1 LVIEESEDT
10 FSQSELVQAY
20 RTKSGSTIKLSGEE
34 ADFDVFKTP
43 GVRKMSGLDKNF
55 IRRKDRELSKAYT
68 SQSGKVKSKQINV
81 DDMYGYDYLECI
93 TPPYNMDYL
102 AKLYDISP
110 AHMAAVDAK
119 VESVFGLGYDW
130 IETKKT
136 KNVRQSVR
144 SASGLKKLDKV
155 IQESRD
161 NIELWLEDTNK
172 EDVWE
177 EIMRKIGRDYETM
190 GNAFLEIGRDAQG
203 RIGYLGHLPAKYVRV
218 RRNRDGFVQIFGNRV
233 AYFRNFGD
241 KTSNPIGNDPNPNE
255 VIHFKKYS
263 PNDNYYGIPN
273 IISAKNA
280 LAGNEFASRYNL
292 DYFENK
298 AIPRH
303 VIITKGAALS
313 ATAMNTLVEF
323 FETGLRGQHHRSV
336 YVPLGSTEAEI
347 EFHSIEAGKQDSSFG
362 DFREQNNEEIFMA
375 HRIPSTR
382 AGVFS
387 GKNTSLAASKDADK
401 VFKESYSR
409 PEQAIFEKKMRRVF
423 KEITDVV
430 QFKLNELSLV
440 DEDTQSQIDDRNIK
454 NGSLVPDE
462 ARAKRGLPARPD
474 GKGNEPMVMTAQ
486 QEADQKANSMKTRER
501 DTQRANNKSDSANA
515 TSGRNAK
522 GEGRKTP

>member
-1 LVIEESEDT
+1 MPIEEDEES
-10 FSQSELVQAY
+10 FKQSELIQAY
-20 RTKSGSTIKLSGEE
+20 RSRSAKVVYKGDDSE
-34 ADFDVFKTP
+34 FDIFTQP
-43 GVRKMSGLDKNF
+43 GVRKMQGLDKNF

-68 SQSGKVKSKQINV
+68 SADGKAKSKQINV

-102 AKLYDISP
+102 AKLYEISP

-130 IETKKT
+130 IESKKT
-136 KNVRQSVR
+136 KSARQKVRT
-144 SASGLKKLDKV
+144 ASGLKSLDKAV
-155 IQESRD
+155 QDARD
-161 NIELWLEDTNK
+161 NIEIWLEDSNK

-177 EIMRKIGRDYETM
+177 EVMRKVGKDYETM
-190 GNAFLEIGRDAQG
+190 GNAYIEIGRDSQG

-218 RRNRDGFVQIFGNRV
+218 RRNRDGFVQIFGNRI
-233 AYFRNFGD
+233 AYFRNFGE
-241 KTSNPIGNDPNPNE
+241 KRSNPIGSDSNPNE

-273 IISAKNA
+273 IIAAKNA

-313 ATAMNTLVEF
+313 NPAMNTLVEF

-336 YVPLGSTEAEI
+336 YVPLGSVDAEI

-362 DFREQNNEEIFMA
+362 DFRESNNEEIFMA

-387 GKNTSLAASKDADK
+387 GKNSSLAASKDADK

-409 PEQAIFEKKMRRVF
+409 PEQAIFEKKMKRVF

-430 QFKLNELSLV
+430 EFKLNELSLV
-440 DEDTQSQIDDRNIK
+440 DEDTQSQIDDRNVK
-454 NGSLVPDE
+454 NGTLVPDE
-462 ARAKRGLPARPD
+462 VRAKRGQPARPD
-474 GKGNEPMVMTAQ
+474 GKGNEPMVMSAQ
-486 QEADQKANSMKTRER
+486 QQADEKANAMKTRER
-501 DTQRANNKSDSANA
+501 DTQRANKTSDKPNS

-522 GEGRKTP
+522 GEGRKTA

>member
-1 LVIEESEDT
+1 MIEEAEDQFT
-10 FSQSELVQAY
+10 QSELVQAY
-20 RTKSGSTIKLSGEE
+20 KSRSANTVKLSGDE
-34 ADFDVFKTP
+34 ADFDVFKAP
-43 GVRKMSGLDKNF
+43 GVRKMQGLDKNF
-55 IRRKDRELSKAYT
+55 IRRKDRELSKVYT
-68 SQSGKVKSKQINV
+68 SQSGKARSKQINV

-102 AKLYDISP
+102 SKLYELSP

-130 IETKKT
+130 IESKKT
-136 KNVRQSVR
+136 KSARQNAKT
-144 SASGLKKLDKV
+144 SASLKKLDK
-155 IQESRD
+155 ILQESRD
-161 NIELWLEDTNK
+161 NIELWMESTNK

-177 EIMRKIGRDYETM
+177 EIMRKIGKDYETM
-190 GNAFLEIGRDAQG
+190 GNAYLEIGRDSQG

-233 AYFRNFGD
+233 AFFRNFGE
-241 KTSNPIGNDPNPNE
+241 KTSNPIGNDSSPNE
-255 VIHFKKYS
+255 LIHFSKYS
-263 PNDNYYGIPN
+263 PNDNYYGVPN
-273 IISAKNA
+273 IIAAKNA

-303 VIITKGAALS
+303 VIVTKGAALS

-336 YVPLGSTEAEI
+336 YVPLGSTDAEI
-347 EFHSIEAGKQDSSFG
+347 EFKSIEAGKQDSSFG

-430 QFKLNELSLV
+430 EFKLNELSLV

-501 DTQRANNKSDSANA
+501 DTQRANSTSDSANSK
-515 TSGRNAK
+515 SGRNPK
-522 GEGRKTP
+522 GEGRKTA

>member
-1 LVIEESEDT
+1 MIEEAEDQ
-10 FSQSELVQAY
+10 FSQSELIHAY
-20 RTKSGSTIKLSGEE
+20 RSSAGSVNKLSGKDS
-34 ADFDVFKTP
+34 DFDIFKTP
-43 GVRKMSGLDKNF
+43 GVRKMIGLNKNF
-55 IRRKDRELSKAYT
+55 IRRKDRELSKAYS
-68 SQSGKVKSKQINV
+68 SQDGKAKSKQINV

-93 TPPYNMDYL
+93 TPSYNMDYL
-102 AKLYDISP
+102 AKLYEVSP

-130 IETKKT
+130 IESKKT
-136 KNVRQSVR
+136 KSARQKVR
-144 SASGLKKLDKV
+144 SDSGLKSLDK
-155 IQESRD
+155 ILQDARD
-161 NIELWLEDTNK
+161 KIDEWLETTNK

-177 EIMRKIGRDYETM
+177 QVMRKIGKDYETM
-190 GNAFLEIGRDAQG
+190 GNAYLEIGRDHQG
-203 RIGYLGHLPAKYVRV
+203 RIGYIGHLPAKYVRV

-233 AYFRNFGD
+233 AFFRNFGE
-241 KTSNPIGNDPNPNE
+241 KNTNPIGNDPNPNE
-255 VIHFKKYS
+255 IIHFLKYS

-313 ATAMNTLVEF
+313 STAMKTLVEF

-336 YVPLGSTEAEI
+336 YVPLGTSDAEI
-347 EFHSIEAGKQDSSFG
+347 EFHSIESGKQDASFG
-362 DFREQNNEEIFMA
+362 NFREQNNEEIFMA

-423 KEITDVV
+423 REITDVV
-430 QFKLNELSLV
+430 EFKLNELSLI

-462 ARAKRGLPARPD
+462 ARSKRGLPARPD
-474 GKGNEPMVMTAQ
+474 GKGSEPMVMTAQ

-501 DTQRANNKSDSANA
+501 DTQRANNRSDSANSK
-515 TSGRNAK
+515 TGRNAK
-522 GEGRKTP
+522 GSGRKTQ

>member
-1 LVIEESEDT
+1 MIEEAEEQ
-10 FSQSELVQAY
+10 FSQSDLVQAY
-20 RTKSGSTIKLSGEE
+20 RSRSANTVKFSGTE

-43 GVRKMSGLDKNF
+43 GVRKMRGLDRNF
-55 IRRKDRELSKAYT
+55 VRRKDRELSKAFT
-68 SQSGKVKSKQINV
+68 SESGKAKSKQINV

-102 AKLYDISP
+102 GKLYDLSP

-119 VESVFGLGYDW
+119 VESVYGLGYDW
-130 IETKKT
+130 IESSKT
-136 KNVRQSVR
+136 KRARQTVKT
-144 SASGLKKLDKV
+144 AAGLKKLDKLL
-155 IQESRD
+155 QDARE
-161 NIELWLEDTNK
+161 NIEVWLESTNK

-177 EIMRKIGRDYETM
+177 EIMRKIGKDYETM
-190 GNAFLEIGRDAQG
+190 GNGYLEIGRDNQG

-233 AYFRNFGD
+233 AYFRNFGE
-241 KTSNPIGNDPNPNE
+241 TNPNPIGNDSKPNE
-255 VIHFKKYS
+255 VVHFKKYS

-273 IISAKNA
+273 IIAAKNA

-303 VIITKGAALS
+303 VIVTKGAALS
-313 ATAMNTLVEF
+313 PVAMNTLVEF

-336 YVPLGSTEAEI
+336 YVPLGSIDAEI

-387 GKNTSLAASKDADK
+387 GKNSSLAASKDADK

-423 KEITDVV
+423 RQITDVV
-430 QFKLNELSLV
+430 EFKLNELSLV

-462 ARAKRGLPARPD
+462 ARAKRGQPARPD
-474 GKGNEPMVMTAQ
+474 GKGNEPMALSAQ
-486 QEADQKANSMKTRER
+486 QQADQKANALKNRER
-501 DTQRANNKSDSANA
+501 DTQRSNNKSDSANA

-522 GEGRKTP
+522 GEGRKVS

>member
-1 LVIEESEDT
+1 MIEESEDQ
-10 FSQSELVQAY
+10 FSQSELVQVYKA
-20 RTKSGSTIKLSGEE
+20 KSANAVKLTGDES
-34 ADFDVFKTP
+34 DFDIFKSP
-43 GVRKMSGLDKNF
+43 GVRKMKGLDRNF
-55 IRRKDRELSKAYT
+55 VRRKDRELSKAYT
-68 SQSGKVKSKQINV
+68 SDSGKTKSKQINV

-93 TPPYNMDYL
+93 TPTYNMDYL
-102 AKLYDISP
+102 GKLYEISP

-130 IETKKT
+130 IESKKVKST
-136 KNVRQSVR
+136 RQNVR

-155 IQESRD
+155 IQDSRD
-161 NIELWLEDTNK
+161 NIEVWLESTNK

-177 EIMRKIGRDYETM
+177 EIMRKIGKDYETM
-190 GNAFLEIGRDAQG
+190 GNAYLEIGRDAQG

-233 AYFRNFGD
+233 AFFRNFGE
-241 KTSNPIGNDPNPNE
+241 KTANPIGNDSSPNE

-263 PNDNYYGIPN
+263 PNDNYYGVPN
-273 IISAKNA
+273 IIAAKNA

-313 ATAMNTLVEF
+313 TTAMNTLVEF

-336 YVPLGSTEAEI
+336 YVPLGSTDAEI

-423 KEITDVV
+423 KEITDVIE
-430 QFKLNELSLV
+430 FKLNELSLV

-462 ARAKRGLPARPD
+462 ARAKRGQPARPD

-522 GEGRKTP
+522 GEGRKTA

>member
-1 LVIEESEDT
+1 MIEEDEDK
-10 FSQSELVQAY
+10 FSQTELVQAY
-20 RTKSGSTIKLSGEE
+20 KSRAASTVKLSGSE
-34 ADFDVFKTP
+34 ADFDVFKSP
-43 GVRKMSGLDKNF
+43 GIRKMQGLDKNF
-55 IRRKDRELSKAYT
+55 VRRKDRELSKAYT
-68 SQSGKVKSKQINV
+68 SADGKAKSKQINV

-102 AKLYDISP
+102 AKLYDVSP

-119 VESVFGLGYDW
+119 VESVFGLGYDFV
-130 IETKKT
+130 ESKKT
-136 KNVRQSVR
+136 KSTRQKAR
-144 SASGLKKLDKV
+144 TASGLKNLDKV
-155 IQESRD
+155 LQDARD
-161 NIELWLEDTNK
+161 NIEVWLESTNK
-172 EDVWE
+172 QDVWE
-177 EIMRKIGRDYETM
+177 EVMRKIGKDYETM
-190 GNAFLEIGRDAQG
+190 GNAYLEIGRDNQG

-233 AYFRNFGD
+233 AFFRNFGE
-241 KTSNPIGNDPNPNE
+241 KTSNPIGSDSSPNE
-255 VIHFKKYS
+255 VIHFVKYS

-303 VIITKGAALS
+303 VIVTKGAALS
-313 ATAMNTLVEF
+313 TTAMNTLVEF

-347 EFHSIEAGKQDSSFG
+347 EFKSIEAGKQDSSFG

-387 GKNTSLAASKDADK
+387 GKSTSLAASKDADK

-423 KEITDVV
+423 REITDVV
-430 QFKLNELSLV
+430 EFKLNELSLV

-462 ARAKRGLPARPD
+462 ARSKRGLPARPD

-486 QEADQKANSMKTRER
+486 QEADQKANALKTRER

-522 GEGRKTP
+522 GEGRKTA

>member
-1 LVIEESEDT
+1 MIEESEDNFT
-10 FSQSELVQAY
+10 QSELVQAY
-20 RTKSGSTIKLSGEE
+20 RAKSASSVKLAGND
-34 ADFDVFKTP
+34 ADFDIFKTP
-43 GVRKMSGLDKNF
+43 GVRKMAGLDRNF
-55 IRRKDRELSKAYT
+55 IRRKDREFSKAYT
-68 SQSGKVKSKQINV
+68 SQTGKAKSKQINV

-93 TPPYNMDYL
+93 TPSYNMDYL
-102 AKLYDISP
+102 AKLYELSP

-130 IETKKT
+130 IESKKT
-136 KNVRQSVR
+136 KSARQNVRST
-144 SASGLKKLDKV
+144 SGLKKLDK
-155 IQESRD
+155 ILQDSRD
-161 NIELWLEDTNK
+161 NIEVWLETTNK

-177 EIMRKIGRDYETM
+177 EIMRKIGKDYETM
-190 GNAFLEIGRDAQG
+190 GNAYLEIGRDNQG

-218 RRNRDGFVQIFGNRV
+218 RRNRDGFVQIFGNRI

-241 KTSNPIGNDPNPNE
+241 TNSNPIGSDSKPNE

-273 IISAKNA
+273 IIAAKNA

-303 VIITKGAALS
+303 VIVTKGAALS

-336 YVPLGSTEAEI
+336 YIPLGTTEAEI

-423 KEITDVV
+423 REITDVV
-430 QFKLNELSLV
+430 EFKLNELSLV

-462 ARAKRGLPARPD
+462 ARAKRGQPARPD

-486 QEADQKANSMKTRER
+486 QEADQKANALKTRER

-515 TSGRNAK
+515 ASGRNPK
-522 GEGRKTP
+522 GEGRKAA